1 MTNELIFLRML
12 YQDATDNIRLLKKL
26 EAAHVTLPA
35 TRESAEDSVLYWKT
49 ALLTEMERVS
59 WLLWPE
65 TGRPYKGYWAVYV
78 RPGEPAE
85 YVGACYVNSQ
95 ARCIKFIENSTRSMQ
110 YYIAKF
116 GENNG

>member
-1 MTNELIFLRML
+1 MKHNLKHLRSMVKS
-12 YQDATDNIRLLKKL
+12 TKSNIAIVDKL
-26 EAAHVTLPA
+26 VENGVHIPDTVEHVY
-35 TRESAEDSVLYWKT
+35 RSAKYWKEQ
-49 ALLTEMERVS
+49 LKEEIERLS

-85 YVGACYVNSQ
+85 YVGACFVNSQ
-95 ARCIKFIENSTRSMQ
+95 ERCIKFIERSKFGMQ

-116 GENNG
+116 GENHG